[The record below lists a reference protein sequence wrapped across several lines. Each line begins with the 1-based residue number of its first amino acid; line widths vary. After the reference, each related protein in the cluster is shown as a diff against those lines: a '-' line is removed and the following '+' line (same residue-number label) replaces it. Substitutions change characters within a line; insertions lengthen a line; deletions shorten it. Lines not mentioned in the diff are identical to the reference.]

1 MAYVVH
7 NVQIGDPIYATTT
20 NEQDAQIAANEQAI
34 EAIEQRVDA
43 LETDVGDISQIETN
57 VDTLQTSVSNLQTS
71 VGNMQTSV
79 GNMQTNVGNLQTNVS
94 NLQTNVGNLQTA
106 VSGKMNEPASEGT
119 AGQVLTTDGN
129 GQRTWTTIESGGS
142 SIEIDDTLTQQGE
155 AADAKATGD
164 ALATKLAK
172 PATDGTNGQV
182 LVANG
187 QGGVSWQNGFAPMT
201 TNDIDDIVEN

>member
-57 VDTLQTSVSNLQTS
+57 VDTLQTSVGNL
-71 VGNMQTSV
+71 
-79 GNMQTNVGNLQTNVS
+79 QTNVGNLQTNVS

-129 GQRTWTTIESGGS
+129 GQRTWTTVESGGS

>member
-34 EAIEQRVDA
+34 EAIEQRVDT

-57 VDTLQTSVSNLQTS
+57 VDALQTS
-71 VGNMQTSV
+71 VGNL
-79 GNMQTNVGNLQTNVS
+79 QTNVSNLQTNVS

-106 VSGKMNEPASEGT
+106 VSGKMNEPASEGV

-129 GQRTWTTIESGGS
+129 GQRTWTTVESGGS

>member
-34 EAIEQRVDA
+34 EAIEQRVDT

-57 VDTLQTSVSNLQTS
+57 VDALQTS
-71 VGNMQTSV
+71 VGNL
-79 GNMQTNVGNLQTNVS
+79 QTNVSNLQTNVS

-129 GQRTWTTIESGGS
+129 GQRTWTTVESGGS

>member
-34 EAIEQRVDA
+34 EAIEQRVDT

-57 VDTLQTSVSNLQTS
+57 VDALQTS
-71 VGNMQTSV
+71 VGNL
-79 GNMQTNVGNLQTNVS
+79 QTNVSNLQTNVS

-129 GQRTWTTIESGGS
+129 GQRTWTTVESGGS

-164 ALATKLAK
+164 VLATKLAK

>member
-57 VDTLQTSVSNLQTS
+57 VNTLQTS
-71 VGNMQTSV
+71 
-79 GNMQTNVGNLQTNVS
+79 VGNLQTNVS
-94 NLQTNVGNLQTA
+94 NLQTNVGNLQTNVGNLQTA
-106 VSGKMNEPASEGT
+106 VGGKMNEPASEGT

-129 GQRTWTTIESGGS
+129 GQRTWTTVESGGS

-164 ALATKLAK
+164 VLATKLAK

>member
-34 EAIEQRVDA
+34 EAIEQRVDT

-57 VDTLQTSVSNLQTS
+57 VDALQTS
-71 VGNMQTSV
+71 
-79 GNMQTNVGNLQTNVS
+79 VGNLQTNVS

-119 AGQVLTTDGN
+119 AGQVLTTNGN
-129 GQRTWTTIESGGS
+129 GQRTWTTVESGGS